1 MVQIIALCV
10 VLLRLVCASSRH
22 SLTDDDGRITFKE
35 AFPLPNDNEGQVLR
49 KSAKDKC
56 KKKKFRV
63 SKKKHELPLLVK
75 NKRVFPVNVSRKT
88 KRYFLKFSSFNGGL
102 LLLLTIFF
110 SHFCSLQRT

>member
-56 KKKKFRV
+56 KKKYRV
-63 SKKKHELPLLVK
+63 AKKHELPLLVK
-75 NKRVFPVNVSRKT
+75 NKRVFPADVSRKT
-88 KRYFLKFSSFNGGL
+88 K
-102 LLLLTIFF
+102 
-110 SHFCSLQRT
+110 

>member
-56 KKKKFRV
+56 KKISRCEKTRTSIIGKKTNGSFLLMFRAR
-63 SKKKHELPLLVK
+63 P
-75 NKRVFPVNVSRKT
+75 ND
-88 KRYFLKFSSFNGGL
+88 
-102 LLLLTIFF
+102 IF
-110 SHFCSLQRT
+110 

>member
-56 KKKKFRV
+56 KKKFRV
-63 SKKKHELPLLVK
+63 SKKHELPLLVK
-75 NKRVFPVNVSRKT
+75 NKRVFPADVSRKT
-88 KRYFLKFSSFNGGL
+88 KRYFLKFSFFNDG
-102 LLLLTIFF
+102 LLLLTIFSVIF
-110 SHFCSLQRT
+110 APCNVLEI

>member
-56 KKKKFRV
+56 KKKF
-63 SKKKHELPLLVK
+63 
-75 NKRVFPVNVSRKT
+75 SRFEKT
-88 KRYFLKFSSFNGGL
+88 RTSIIGEKQTGL
-102 LLLLTIFF
+102 SCRCFAQDQTIFSKVQLF
-110 SHFCSLQRT
+110 